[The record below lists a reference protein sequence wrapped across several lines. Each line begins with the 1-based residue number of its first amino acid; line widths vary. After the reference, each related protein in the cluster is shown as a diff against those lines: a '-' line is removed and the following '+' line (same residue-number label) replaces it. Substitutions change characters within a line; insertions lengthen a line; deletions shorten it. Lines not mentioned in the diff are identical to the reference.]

1 MQIHSIGLDEVSTIM
16 KKASQ
21 TIQSLGYNMSIPK
34 FTKYLENDKL
44 QKFSSAEDVRKYY
57 YSALNKV
64 NRHLHEI
71 LHKDDISG
79 NQMNNPFFHPLP
91 STCRSYEKA

>member
-1 MQIHSIGLDEVSTIM
+1 M

-79 NQMNNPFFHPLP
+79 NQKKNPFFHPLP